1 MYKLATLTAVA
12 AATSVEEFKQTADLF
27 EITIKQQEV
36 MGLEK
41 HANALEHEEMKY

>member
-27 EITIKQQEV
+27 KIGIKQQEII
-36 MGLEK
+36 GLKE
-41 HANALEHEEMKY
+41 HAKALEQEEKKY